1 MTNYKPIPIY
11 DSLEW
16 DLTTEACHTI
26 LLAPSGAGK
35 TIFLSYLSAM
45 LLKRGHKLYIIDA
58 KNSSFGATFRSTGVY
73 TASSA
78 ERILCLLSSLVE
90 QMEHDYETIYSTD
103 QVGLDTNFSDLNL
116 PAHVLI
122 FDEVLSALDSGD
134 KKQKAEMERL
144 LKLLALKGRLAGYII
159 VLTSQRLLA
168 TDLPKAVTEQ
178 CQTRYVMGANV
189 SEELFHMGT
198 GAYKKDLASSYL
210 GSVGKGYAVTPELG
224 LSYFEAPHMKY
235 KPNDFRQLIYL
246 FQRSGMS
253 DDKND

>member
-78 ERILCLLSSLVE
+78 ERILCLLTSLVE

-168 TDLPKAVTEQ
+168 TDLPKS
-178 CQTRYVMGANV
+178 CY
-189 SEELFHMGT
+189 
-198 GAYKKDLASSYL
+198 
-210 GSVGKGYAVTPELG
+210 
-224 LSYFEAPHMKY
+224 
-235 KPNDFRQLIYL
+235 
-246 FQRSGMS
+246 
-253 DDKND
+253 